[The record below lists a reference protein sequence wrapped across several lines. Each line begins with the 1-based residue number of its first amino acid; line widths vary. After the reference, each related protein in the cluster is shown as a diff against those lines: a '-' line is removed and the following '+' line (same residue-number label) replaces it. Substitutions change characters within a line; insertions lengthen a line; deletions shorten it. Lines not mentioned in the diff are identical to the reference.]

1 MKEQLK
7 AEAYVREQR
16 PQASNVEA
24 KAFATKK
31 SCVSVLDHDPSWCG
45 DCYACS
51 ICGLKFVPVTSPHRQ
66 TKLTLQDWIAVLGEV
81 SSDIYS
87 DGKILKVMCHDNVRL
102 ERVRVKFNLTTGQ
115 PKTEADYKAF
125 NDIVSV

>member
-1 MKEQLK
+1 MTEQQK

-51 ICGLKFVPVTSPHRQ
+51 ICGLKFVPVTS
-66 TKLTLQDWIAVLGEV
+66 L
-81 SSDIYS
+81 
-87 DGKILKVMCHDNVRL
+87 
-102 ERVRVKFNLTTGQ
+102 
-115 PKTEADYKAF
+115 
-125 NDIVSV
+125 